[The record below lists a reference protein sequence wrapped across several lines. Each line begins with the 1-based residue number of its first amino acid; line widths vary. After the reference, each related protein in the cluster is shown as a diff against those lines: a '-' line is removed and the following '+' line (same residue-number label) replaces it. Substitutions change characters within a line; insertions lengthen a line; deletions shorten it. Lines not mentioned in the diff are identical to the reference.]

1 MGTSQDTEPVIEFF
15 LAAPATNGYGYYCGR
30 CGKVWGR
37 LRTLGNRYFSPYSQS
52 CVRHWKEGEDGVNRL
67 WPGTMLIPLMYW
79 HGEFFGEKL
88 FPYLLDRLSDE
99 HLAYEFHRA
108 LEWAEKEAGNEVS

>member
-1 MGTSQDTEPVIEFF
+1 MGTGPDATPREFF
-15 LAAPATNGYGYYCGR
+15 LSVPHANGYAYYCGQ
-30 CGKVWGR
+30 CGSVWAR
-37 LRTLGNRYFSPYSQS
+37 LRTLGNGYFSPYTQP
-52 CVRHWKEGEDGVNRL
+52 CIKHFRPGNEGVTGL
-67 WPGTMLIPLMYW
+67 PPGSLLAPPMFWM
-79 HGEFFGEKL
+79 GEFFGEKF